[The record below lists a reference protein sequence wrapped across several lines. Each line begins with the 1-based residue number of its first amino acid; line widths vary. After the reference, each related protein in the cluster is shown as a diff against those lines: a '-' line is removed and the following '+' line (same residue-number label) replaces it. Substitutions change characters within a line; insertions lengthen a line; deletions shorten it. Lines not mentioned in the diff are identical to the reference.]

1 MPSPPRPKTAG
12 AVSGR
17 APGLVLREGGRMSG
31 APAGSDVLEPFLR
44 GRFRHCG
51 SVTVLAVPLRAETAV
66 MHCFGPV
73 RGPRSA
79 QVSPAP
85 IARPRENPLDPSLGS
100 KNPASAFAASRDPP
114 PRPNMPC
121 SHAHGGGCLGHR
133 LAGTRS
139 FANRTN
145 PDARRPA
152 IVRCADRIKLEQIGN
167 KLKWGGRGRWVGGQG
182 MGQLNDEVST
192 VTLRHPGPDPGS
204 IPQRVDTGWR
214 QMWEGPP
221 SPRPFDGLEWI
232 PAQGRDDES
241 SGTPRFGEPA
251 RGRIRSG
258 SRMVRVSFAPH
269 ATPSAAPSPPST
281 A

>member
-1 MPSPPRPKTAG
+1 MRGGGAGAAGNGAGAGGGVIVAARQMIPDMPSPPRSKTAG

-17 APGLVLREGGRMSG
+17 APGLVLQEGGRMSG

-51 SVTVLAVPLRAETAV
+51 SVTALAVPPRAETAV

-73 RGPRSA
+73 RGPRPA

-114 PRPNMPC
+114 PRPDMPC

-145 PDARRPA
+145 PDARRSA
-152 IVRCADRIKLEQIGN
+152 IVRCADGNNARTDREQI
-167 KLKWGGRGRWVGGQG
+167 
-182 MGQLNDEVST
+182 E
-192 VTLRHPGPDPGS
+192 
-204 IPQRVDTGWR
+204 
-214 QMWEGPP
+214 E
-221 SPRPFDGLEWI
+221 E
-232 PAQGRDDES
+232 
-241 SGTPRFGEPA
+241 
-251 RGRIRSG
+251 
-258 SRMVRVSFAPH
+258 
-269 ATPSAAPSPPST
+269 
-281 A
+281 

>member
-1 MPSPPRPKTAG
+1 
-12 AVSGR
+12 
-17 APGLVLREGGRMSG
+17 MSG

-51 SVTVLAVPLRAETAV
+51 SVTALAVPPRAETAV

-73 RGPRSA
+73 RGPRST

-85 IARPRENPLDPSLGS
+85 IARPRENPLDPS
-100 KNPASAFAASRDPP
+100 SAARTR
-114 PRPNMPC
+114 PRP
-121 SHAHGGGCLGHR
+121 L
-133 LAGTRS
+133 LL
-139 FANRTN
+139 
-145 PDARRPA
+145 PA
-152 IVRCADRIKLEQIGN
+152 ILRLGPICRARTRTAGAVSGIVSRAPVPSRTERTRTLVGQRLFAVPTETTLEQIEN
-167 KLKWGGRGRWVGGQG
+167 KLKRSRRGRWVGGQG
-182 MGQLNDEVST
+182 MGQLNDEAST

-241 SGTPRFGEPA
+241 SGTPRLGEPA

>member
-1 MPSPPRPKTAG
+1 MSKNRSCAAASGTAVQSLRWPFRRGRRRPSCTASALSGARDPRRSHPRRSLVRGKTRWTRPSAARTRPRPLLLPAILRLGPICRARTRTAG
-12 AVSGR
+12 AVSGIVSR
-17 APGLVLREGGRMSG
+17 APVPSRTERTRTLVGQRL
-31 APAGSDVLEPFLR
+31 F
-44 GRFRHCG
+44 
-51 SVTVLAVPLRAETAV
+51 AVPTET
-66 MHCFGPV
+66 
-73 RGPRSA
+73 
-79 QVSPAP
+79 
-85 IARPRENPLDPSLGS
+85 
-100 KNPASAFAASRDPP
+100 
-114 PRPNMPC
+114 
-121 SHAHGGGCLGHR
+121 
-133 LAGTRS
+133 T
-139 FANRTN
+139 
-145 PDARRPA
+145 
-152 IVRCADRIKLEQIGN
+152 LEQIEN
-167 KLKWGGRGRWVGGQG
+167 KLKRSRRGRWVGGQG
-182 MGQLNDEVST
+182 MGQLNDEEST

-241 SGTPRFGEPA
+241 SGTPRLGEPA